1 MKFAFRKNFSFLNDE
16 GNCLLDI
23 SIDVIHDL
31 LRKKGE
37 CGAAPVGSHFHKNLR
52 SVVLRKIFNSIPI
65 IFKRENSLEP
75 ALGKT
80 K

>member
-1 MKFAFRKNFSFLNDE
+1 MNDE
-16 GNCLLDI
+16 LSLWHGRENGFDDCR
-23 SIDVIHDL
+23 IDVIHDL

-52 SVVLRKIFNSIPI
+52 SVVLLKIFNSIPI